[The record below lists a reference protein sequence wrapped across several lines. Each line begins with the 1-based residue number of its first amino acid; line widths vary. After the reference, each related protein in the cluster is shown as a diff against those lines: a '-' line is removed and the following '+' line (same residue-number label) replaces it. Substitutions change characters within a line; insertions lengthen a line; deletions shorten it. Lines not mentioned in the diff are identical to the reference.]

1 MIKGLKIAHL
11 NVRSLID
18 KIDCIRIMLADEPID
33 IFCLSETWATAN
45 HTTQLLNVDGYSLV
59 LKNRQTKTGTGATK
73 RGGGIAYYVRDN
85 VNFTVRT
92 LPQMDVSDQHIECT
106 WFDVNVKHSR
116 AITVGLIYRPPSG
129 SVDNFLKVTYESM
142 DSLPPNNEIIL
153 IGDFNINYA
162 KNDGASRKLKQ
173 LSKERSIKQI
183 ISEPTRSS
191 VHGCSTIDLILTN
204 SNYISHSGV
213 LNCNL
218 SDHDLIYMVRKK
230 MTPKRKRTWFMGRSY
245 KDLDVGALQ
254 NKLRTDNW
262 DSLFNSTKPDDCWKI
277 IIDKISEIANQQCP
291 IKRINIKNVR
301 LPWVTPALLELINDR
316 DKATKKAKLTSKKE
330 DWDIAKRLRNQTK
343 TGTMA
348 ARAEYLKSTLDRYE
362 GDPKN
367 FWNFIGDIFPNT
379 TKNKSTFRLTDINSG
394 HEVQDEGVA
403 DYINNFFS
411 SIGYNLA
418 KVFDENWDTD
428 MVRTNYEMDSIQTNA
443 EEVIKLVND
452 INIYKSS
459 CIENLSSVIMKPA
472 LQAIIPQ
479 LVHIFNLCFTYG
491 VFPNMWKVATIIPLQ
506 KDGDTHDVNNLRPV
520 SLLPLPKGRNSEI
533 CW

>member
-1 MIKGLKIAHL
+1 M
-11 NVRSLID
+11 N
-18 KIDCIRIMLADEPID
+18 
-33 IFCLSETWATAN
+33 
-45 HTTQLLNVDGYSLV
+45 Y
-59 LKNRQTKTGTGATK
+59 
-73 RGGGIAYYVRDN
+73 
-85 VNFTVRT
+85 
-92 LPQMDVSDQHIECT
+92 
-106 WFDVNVKHSR
+106 KHSR

-230 MTPKRKRTWFMGRSY
+230 MTPKRKMTWFMERSY

-254 NKLRTDNW
+254 NKLRTDNWDSLFNSTKPRTDNW

-316 DKATKKAKLTSKKE
+316 DKATKKAKL
-330 DWDIAKRLRNQTK
+330 RVQR
-343 TGTMA
+343 
-348 ARAEYLKSTLDRYE
+348 
-362 GDPKN
+362 
-367 FWNFIGDIFPNT
+367 IGG
-379 TKNKSTFRLTDINSG
+379 L
-394 HEVQDEGVA
+394 
-403 DYINNFFS
+403 
-411 SIGYNLA
+411 GYCQ
-418 KVFDENWDTD
+418 KVTQSN
-428 MVRTNYEMDSIQTNA
+428 
-443 EEVIKLVND
+443 
-452 INIYKSS
+452 
-459 CIENLSSVIMKPA
+459 
-472 LQAIIPQ
+472 
-479 LVHIFNLCFTYG
+479 
-491 VFPNMWKVATIIPLQ
+491 
-506 KDGDTHDVNNLRPV
+506 
-520 SLLPLPKGRNSEI
+520 
-533 CW
+533 